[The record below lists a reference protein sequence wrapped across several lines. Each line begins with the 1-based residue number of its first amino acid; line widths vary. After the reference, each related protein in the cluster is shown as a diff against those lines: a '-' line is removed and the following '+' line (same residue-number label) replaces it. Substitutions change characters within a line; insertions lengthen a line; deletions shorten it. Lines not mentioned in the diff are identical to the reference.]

1 MKRKHP
7 LKTGDVHHIVNRS
20 IAKYEIFNSTDDY
33 ERMLLML
40 LYFSFKNS
48 RLPKFSQFISSAL
61 VKNKGFRKAL
71 SEKIDEEDKLV
82 QIIAYCIMPTH
93 FHLVLKQLKDN
104 GISYFMR
111 NISNSYS
118 HYFNNKNNRKGRL
131 WEDKFKNVPVNSDE
145 QLLHLTRYIHLNPV
159 TAGLVEKPENW
170 KYSSY
175 HEYIQA
181 DNDHQICEFKNLI
194 DLPPE
199 EYKEFVM
206 ARKEYQRELAK
217 IKNITLE

>member
-7 LKTGDVHHIVNRS
+7 LKTGYVHHIVNRS

-40 LYFSFKNS
+40 LFFSFKNS
-48 RLPKFSQFISSAL
+48 KLPKFSKFISSAS
-61 VKNKGFRKAL
+61 VENKGFEKTL
-71 SEKIDEEDKLV
+71 SEKINEEDRLV

-93 FHLVLKQLKDN
+93 FHFVLKQLKDG

-131 WEDKFKNVPVNSDE
+131 WQNRFKNVPVESDS

-159 TAGLVEKPENW
+159 TVGLIEDPKDW

-175 HEYIQA
+175 HEYIQT
-181 DNDHQICEFKNLI
+181 DNGHSICEFKNLI
-194 DLPPE
+194 DLSPKKYE
-199 EYKEFVM
+199 EFVM
-206 ARKEYQRELAK
+206 ARKEYQRKLAK
-217 IKNITLE
+217 IKNIVLE

>member
-7 LKTGDVHHIVNRS
+7 LKTGDIHHVLNRS
-20 IAKYEIFNSTDDY
+20 IAKYIIFNSDDDY
-33 ERMLLML
+33 KRMILML
-40 LYFSFKNS
+40 LFFSFEGGN
-48 RLPKFSQFISSAL
+48 LPKFSHFNSSSS
-61 VKNKGFRKAL
+61 VKNKGFENELYERVE
-71 SEKIDEEDKLV
+71 EKDKRV

-93 FHLVLKQLKDN
+93 FHLILKQLTDN
-104 GISYFMR
+104 GISDFVGR
-111 NISNSYS
+111 TSNSYS
-118 HYFNNKNNRKGRL
+118 HYFNNKNNRRGRL

-159 TAGLVEKPENW
+159 TARLIEDPKDW

-175 HEYIQA
+175 HEYIQT
-181 DNDHQICEFKNLI
+181 DNNHSMCEFKNLI
-194 DLPPE
+194 DTSPE
-199 EYKEFVM
+199 KYKEFVM

>member
-7 LKTGDVHHIVNRS
+7 LKTGGVHHVVNRS
-20 IAKYEIFNSTDDY
+20 IAKYEIFNSSDDY

-40 LYFSFKNS
+40 LHFSFKNS
-48 RLPKFSQFISSAL
+48 RLPKFSKFISSAL
-61 VKNKGFRKAL
+61 VKNKGFGRAL
-71 SEKIDEEDKLV
+71 TEKVDKEDRLV

-93 FHLVLKQLKDN
+93 FHFTLKQLKDG

-118 HYFNNKNNRKGRL
+118 HYFNNKNNRKGSL
-131 WEDKFKNVPVNSDE
+131 WKGRFENIPVNSDE
-145 QLLHLTRYIHLNPV
+145 QLLHLSRYIHLNPV
-159 TAGLVEKPENW
+159 TAGLVEKPESW
-170 KYSSY
+170 EYSSY

-181 DNDHQICEFKNLI
+181 HNTYSICEFKNLI
-194 DLPPE
+194 DLSPE

-217 IKNITLE
+217 IKNIVLE